1 MHDFRKLVASERD
14 QTTTNQEI
22 VIELACHLEE
32 MYTDLRRAGVP
43 EEEAIMQV
51 AAAGKKLG
59 RVLHRLCWQQEGGWK
74 HWFRSVAIPGISLML
89 VYGVCKDL
97 LVDFYWQRPFLMR
110 ETGTVLLC
118 VMLGFL
124 ASFFSRNLDGRASQR
139 RWAAMLVVA
148 PDAAVWCVMALLVTP
163 LQVAQAVHY
172 RPWSISEAVIPLLWA
187 LLWDVVIPASGLAL
201 GDAVSELAFT
211 PASSNLSKSEIA

>member
-1 MHDFRKLVASERD
+1 MHDFRKLVSRKPD
-14 QTTTNQEI
+14 QITSQEI

-43 EEEAIMQV
+43 EEKAMTQV

-59 RVLHRLCWQQEGGWK
+59 RVVHRLRWQQKGGWK
-74 HWFRSVAIPGISLML
+74 RWFRSVAIPGISLML

-97 LVDFYWQRPFLMR
+97 LVNFYWQRPFLTR

-118 VMLGFL
+118 LMLGFL
-124 ASFFSRNLDGRASQR
+124 ASFFSRNLGGRASQR

-148 PDAAVWCVMALLVTP
+148 PDAVIWCVMALLVTP
-163 LQVAQAVHY
+163 LQMAQAVHY
-172 RPWSISEAVIPLLWA
+172 RPWSISEAVVPLLWV
-187 LLWDVVIPASGLAL
+187 LLWDVVIPASALAM
-201 GDAVSELAFT
+201 GDAVSALAFSPT
-211 PASSNLSKSEIA
+211 SSNLSKSEIA